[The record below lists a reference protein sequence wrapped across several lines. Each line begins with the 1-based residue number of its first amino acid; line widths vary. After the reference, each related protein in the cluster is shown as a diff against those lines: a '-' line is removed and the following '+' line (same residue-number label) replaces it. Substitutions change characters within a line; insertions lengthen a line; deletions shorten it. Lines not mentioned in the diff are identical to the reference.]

1 KVGRVIARPFLG
13 EIGNF
18 KRTADR
24 KDYSLKPFD
33 RTVLNELKDAKY
45 DVIALGKITDIYD
58 GEGITETIKTKS
70 NDDGMTKLLDSMDK
84 NFTGLNFTNL
94 VDFDA
99 KFGHRRDP
107 QGYGEALEAFDKN
120 LVGVFEKL
128 RKDDLLMIT
137 ADHGNDPTHEGTDHT
152 RELVP
157 LFIYYSNLQKGR
169 RLNQRDSFS
178 DIGATIADNFNVKMP
193 EYGQSMLNDL

>member
-1 KVGRVIARPFLG
+1 IETGALILYTSADSVLQLAAHEEVVSLEELYQFCRIIRELTLEDKYKVGRVIARPFLG

-70 NDDGMTKLLDSMDK
+70 NDDGMTKLLDSMD
-84 NFTGLNFTNL
+84 
-94 VDFDA
+94 
-99 KFGHRRDP
+99 
-107 QGYGEALEAFDKN
+107 
-120 LVGVFEKL
+120 
-128 RKDDLLMIT
+128 
-137 ADHGNDPTHEGTDHT
+137 
-152 RELVP
+152 
-157 LFIYYSNLQKGR
+157 
-169 RLNQRDSFS
+169 
-178 DIGATIADNFNVKMP
+178 
-193 EYGQSMLNDL
+193 